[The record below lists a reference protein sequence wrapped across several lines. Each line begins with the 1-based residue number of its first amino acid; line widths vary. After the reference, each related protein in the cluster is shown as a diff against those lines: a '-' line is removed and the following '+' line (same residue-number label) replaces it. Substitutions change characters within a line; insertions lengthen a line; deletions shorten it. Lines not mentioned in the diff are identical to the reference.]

1 MVYVNLPENK
11 ESYTA
16 YDGSSIWRAIYDEN
30 CLMDRLTG
38 FNLADTCQSETLLY
52 QLVSGLH
59 ASISLHV
66 ASRYYDMDTDE
77 FSWNH
82 GMFYNAVGGHPDR
95 VKNLHLVY
103 ALALRAVNLLSE

>member
-1 MVYVNLPENK
+1 MVFVNLPDNK

-52 QLVSGLH
+52 
-59 ASISLHV
+59 
-66 ASRYYDMDTDE
+66 
-77 FSWNH
+77 
-82 GMFYNAVGGHPDR
+82 
-95 VKNLHLVY
+95 
-103 ALALRAVNLLSE
+103 